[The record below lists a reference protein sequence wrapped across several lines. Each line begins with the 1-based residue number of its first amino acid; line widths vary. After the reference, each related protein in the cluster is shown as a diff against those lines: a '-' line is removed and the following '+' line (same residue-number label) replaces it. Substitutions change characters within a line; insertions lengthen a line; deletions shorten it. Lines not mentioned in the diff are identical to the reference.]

1 MIHHFPGSIPPDYHG
16 SLIFFKEA
24 FRILKDKGVLVINTV
39 SKEQA
44 EKGWWVLHIIPAIS
58 ERHKARYVKHT
69 ELKKNICL
77 CGGRF
82 LKNVFNCYSEQN
94 YAYNLFLMNNYVYYC
109 YIYSS
114 GKYCNAK
121 ILILNNSVGYNF
133 GSLQSYL
140 Y

>member
-69 ELKKNICL
+69 ELKK
-77 CGGRF
+77 
-82 LKNVFNCYSEQN
+82 K
-94 YAYNLFLMNNYVYYC
+94 NLFMW
-109 YIYSS
+109 
-114 GKYCNAK
+114 GKIPQKCFQ
-121 ILILNNSVGYNF
+121 L
-133 GSLQSYL
+133 LQ
-140 Y
+140 